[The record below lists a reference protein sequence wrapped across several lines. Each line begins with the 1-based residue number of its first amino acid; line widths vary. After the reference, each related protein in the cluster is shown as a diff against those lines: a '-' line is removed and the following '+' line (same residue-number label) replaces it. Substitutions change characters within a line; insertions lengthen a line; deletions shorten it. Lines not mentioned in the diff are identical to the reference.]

1 MPYCDLR
8 KGRYSAHG
16 MTYHITTVTK
26 GRAPL
31 CADFTLGRVVVRQI
45 KRLQDEGHADTLCF
59 VVMPE
64 HLHWLMVLRGGALSD
79 GVRRLKGRTAQ
90 VLGRPVWQPSFY
102 DHAFREDE
110 DLRILARY
118 IVANPLRAGLVE
130 RIADYPLWNSVW
142 LDGALSG

>member
-64 HLHWLMVLRGGALSD
+64 HLHWLMVLRGGTLSD

-90 VLGRPVWQPSFY
+90 VLGRPV
-102 DHAFREDE
+102 
-110 DLRILARY
+110 
-118 IVANPLRAGLVE
+118 
-130 RIADYPLWNSVW
+130 
-142 LDGALSG
+142 